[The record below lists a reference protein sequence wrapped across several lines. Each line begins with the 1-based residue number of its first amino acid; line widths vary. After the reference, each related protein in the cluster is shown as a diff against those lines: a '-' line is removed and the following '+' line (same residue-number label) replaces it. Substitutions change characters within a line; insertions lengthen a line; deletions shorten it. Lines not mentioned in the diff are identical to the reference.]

1 MTSIKS
7 TVANNQYPTSGAPI
21 RSPAHQRGGMLKESC
36 SNVVVTATQ
45 PDTDNLIGAPVPSN
59 ARVSEVLLSY
69 ADATTGGAID
79 VGVWKRN
86 AADDDWEAVDDD
98 LFASAMVITDGPQ
111 WNKDITNESAEY
123 TAAEQEKALW
133 EVLGLTTDPKIMYWI
148 GSDITTTFAD
158 ASTVGILFKVRYV
171 E

>member
-1 MTSIKS
+1 MTTIKS
-7 TVANNQYPTSGAPI
+7 TTAGNLYPASGPKV
-21 RSPAHQRGGMLKESC
+21 REPSHRMGGVLKESC

-45 PDTDNLIGAPVPSN
+45 ADTDNLIGCPVPSN
-59 ARVSEVLLSY
+59 ARVSQVLLSY

-86 AADDDWEAVDDD
+86 SADDDWEAVDDD

-123 TAAEQEKALW
+123 TAAEQEKPLW
-133 EVLGLTTDPKIMYWI
+133 EVLGLSADPCITYWI

-158 ASTVGILFKVRYV
+158 ASTAGICFKARYV